1 DDIDKVWDTLV
12 AARMALTGFGQGR
25 GLADLE
31 KRYLAGRLRS
41 QSKDGFGEWAKINGL
56 SKGKAFDVVDYSH
69 PVYTMYAGWDA
80 ILTALIEPFVYDDA
94 VRQLTEHPV
103 GGYGADV
110 ETAHY
115 LIEREQQ
122 VNRVMLHRSARGLQ
136 IDPDRLESEQERLR
150 VALNDLADDL
160 RQAGISDPSNR
171 NQLASVLDLHGVFG
185 EDYPRT
191 KTGKISTAKAHL
203 DEIQHPLA
211 ITFREYDK
219 LRRLFTYLE
228 HARLVAE
235 YTDGRVH
242 PQVDIMKARTGRMA
256 YGNPE
261 LHQFIADAR
270 TVFTK
275 D

>member
-1 DDIDKVWDTLV
+1 
-12 AARMALTGFGQGR
+12 
-25 GLADLE
+25 
-31 KRYLAGRLRS
+31 
-41 QSKDGFGEWAKINGL
+41 
-56 SKGKAFDVVDYSH
+56 
-69 PVYTMYAGWDA
+69 
-80 ILTALIEPFVYDDA
+80 
-94 VRQLTEHPV
+94 
-103 GGYGADV
+103 
-110 ETAHY
+110 
-115 LIEREQQ
+115 
-122 VNRVMLHRSARGLQ
+122 
-136 IDPDRLESEQERLR
+136 
-150 VALNDLADDL
+150 
-160 RQAGISDPSNR
+160 
-171 NQLASVLDLHGVFG
+171 LHGVFG

-275 D
+275 DDDHSGLVSIDWASIEPVCVANLAGDHGPIEQFERSGQKFYTIIQEAANVDYKTSKVVLLAALYGQQLRSLSARIGTTLDEAKAIQAKVFGPLPMTRRFCGWSAAWS